1 MALSSF
7 VVTFEPGTSAVS
19 VNITTIDDN
28 VPEGDETLYVT
39 FAIPSTEAT
48 VNIMHGAVGRA
59 KVFIE
64 NNDGV

>member
-28 VPEGDETLYVT
+28 VPEGYETLHVT
-39 FAIPSTEAT
+39 FAIPSTETT
-48 VNIMHGAVGRA
+48 VNIMRGPIDRA
-59 KVFIE
+59 EVIIE